1 MSRTWIRNPL
11 AIFTANGLDAA
22 GGLVVEDGRIVELL
36 GAGQQPAQPCASQ
49 F

>member
-22 GGLVVEDGRIVELL
+22 GG
-36 GAGQQPAQPCASQ
+36 
-49 F
+49 